1 MYVMRLIAK
10 TDLVKHGPKNHRDNG
25 AQMSKLIYLSISCEP
40 VICEAEGLHTPAS
53 VGDLKIVGLWE
64 AGKNGFLDYSI
75 VNPDTPFYASQD
87 WKTVS
92 NQHAKEKHQKYD
104 YDVGKI

>member
-1 MYVMRLIAK
+1 MSCNKLQKM
-10 TDLVKHGPKNHRDNG
+10 DLVKHGPNMLMVDNG

-64 AGKNGFLDYSI
+64 AGRNGFLDYSI
-75 VNPDTPFYASQD
+75 VNPDTLSMLL
-87 WKTVS
+87 KTGRLFQIKMPRKS
-92 NQHAKEKHQKYD
+92 IKNM
-104 YDVGKI
+104 IMM